1 MADNN
6 SSTID
11 NEAVEQI
18 KHIVQLEVEQLN
30 ALKQSQRERSEAK
43 AIDKTLREIRK
54 NQDRYG
60 RLNPF
65 TARSWRDFGNRLGN
79 NFRLA
84 LTKNILKKQNPGWSD
99 KMASR
104 AAQRLIASGSKGLGA
119 ILTKVVPA
127 VGMIVTIL
135 DSILKM
141 ISERGKYLKSTTMFY
156 PGIQNTGQLFTAA
169 TLHAA
174 MLNNPM
180 HTGFFAGN
188 QEFKSAYR
196 SVLEAGTF
204 FKNADF
210 VSGFGTITGGV
221 NSTMSEL
228 LYSFKKLAEQ
238 GIVLGNSFQETANIM
253 TSVGSQYFM
262 GRGADALNNYKYI
275 NSAIK
280 YGLESGFT
288 SNNVTSLLTSY
299 NKNLAYTS
307 NFGFQGALRE
317 ILTVIRS
324 IGENTEGILDNSN
337 PQQLATQLQSLSSM
351 NVSFAQFIALAKGMR
366 SFGKND
372 LSNLAESYRTTGQF
386 ERLGKIWNTL
396 TSQTGLDI
404 KTLMAV
410 APGYFGGLQGKS
422 GELLAKVIQ
431 KNAATLSGKE
441 FQGLSMAQQLQKLT
455 SEYQLRG
462 LSEQEQ
468 NEARYY
474 AQQQVLFEQP
484 LQTIIALLTS
494 AVQSL
499 VQMASTLGFLG
510 NKMPASEIIQES
522 LEQINNINGNRESSK
537 NTWGSRY

>member
-30 ALKQSQRERSEAK
+30 ALKQSQRERSESK

-104 AAQRLIASGSKGLGA
+104 AAQRLIASGSKGLGT

-141 ISERGKYLKSTTMFY
+141 IGERGKYLKSTTMFH
-156 PGIQNTGQLFTAA
+156 PGLQNTGQLFTAA

-174 MLNNPM
+174 MVNNPM
-180 HTGFFAGN
+180 NTGMFAGS

-196 SVLEAGTF
+196 SILEAGTF
-204 FKNADF
+204 FKSGTF
-210 VSGFGTITGGV
+210 EPGFGGAE
-221 NSTMSEL
+221 STMTQL
-228 LYSFKKLAEQ
+228 LLSFKSLAEQ
-238 GIVLGNSFQETANIM
+238 GRILGNSFQETANIM
-253 TSVGSQYFM
+253 TSVGAQYFM
-262 GRGADALNNYKYI
+262 GRGADALTNYKYI
-275 NSAIK
+275 NSAIR

-288 SNNVTSLLTSY
+288 SNNITSLLTSY

-317 ILTVIRS
+317 ILTVIRA
-324 IGENTEGILDNSN
+324 INENTEGILDESN
-337 PQQLATQLQSLSSM
+337 PQQLAAQLQSLTSM
-351 NVSFAQFIALAKGMR
+351 NVSFSQFIALAQGLR
-366 SFGKND
+366 SFGKSD
-372 LSNLAESYRTTGQF
+372 LSGLAEQYRTTGQF
-386 ERLGKIWNTL
+386 ERLSRMWNML
-396 TSQTGLDI
+396 ESQTGLDT

-410 APGYFGGLQGKS
+410 APGYFGGLQGRS
-422 GELLAKVIQ
+422 GEKLADIIRSH
-431 KNAATLSGKE
+431 TDILSGDE
-441 FQGLSMAQQLQKLT
+441 FKGLTMAQQLQKLT

-468 NEARYY
+468 NEARFY

-499 VQMASTLGFLG
+499 VQMTSAFGIFSKKL
-510 NKMPASEIIQES
+510 PASEILRDS
-522 LEQINNINGNRESSK
+522 MNQINDISGSRNSSSK

>member
-11 NEAVEQI
+11 NEVVEQI

-104 AAQRLIASGSKGLGA
+104 AAQRLIASGSKGLGT

-141 ISERGKYLKSTTMFY
+141 IGERGKYLKSTTMFH
-156 PGIQNTGQLFTAA
+156 PGLQNTGQLFTAA

-174 MLNNPM
+174 MVNNPM
-180 HTGFFAGN
+180 NTGMFAGS

-196 SVLEAGTF
+196 SILEAGTF
-204 FKNADF
+204 FKSGTF
-210 VSGFGTITGGV
+210 EPGFGGAE
-221 NSTMSEL
+221 STMTQL
-228 LYSFKKLAEQ
+228 LLSFKSLAEQ
-238 GIVLGNSFQETANIM
+238 GRILGNSFQETANIM
-253 TSVGSQYFM
+253 TSVGAQYFM
-262 GRGADALNNYKYI
+262 GRGADALTNYKYI
-275 NSAIK
+275 NSAIR

-288 SNNVTSLLTSY
+288 SNNITSLLTSY

-317 ILTVIRS
+317 ILTVIRA
-324 IGENTEGILDNSN
+324 INENTEGILDESN
-337 PQQLATQLQSLSSM
+337 PQQLAAQLQSLTSM
-351 NVSFAQFIALAKGMR
+351 NVSFSQFIALAQGLR
-366 SFGKND
+366 SFGKSD
-372 LSNLAESYRTTGQF
+372 LSGLAEQYRTTGQF
-386 ERLGKIWNTL
+386 ERLSRMWNML
-396 TSQTGLDI
+396 ESQTGLDT

-410 APGYFGGLQGKS
+410 APGYFGGLQGRS
-422 GELLAKVIQ
+422 GEKLADIIRGH
-431 KNAATLSGKE
+431 TDILSGDE
-441 FQGLSMAQQLQKLT
+441 FKGLTMAQQLQKLT

-468 NEARYY
+468 NEARFY

-499 VQMASTLGFLG
+499 VQMTSAFGIFSKKL
-510 NKMPASEIIQES
+510 PASEILRDS
-522 LEQINNINGNRESSK
+522 MNQINDVSGSRNSSSR
-537 NTWGSRY
+537 NTWGSGY

>member
-30 ALKQSQRERSEAK
+30 ALKQSQREKSESK

-54 NQDRYG
+54 NQDKYG

-99 KMASR
+99 EMASR
-104 AAQRLIASGSKGLGA
+104 AAQRLIASGSKGLGT
-119 ILTKVVPA
+119 ILTKIVPA
-127 VGMIVTIL
+127 VGMMVTIL
-135 DSILKM
+135 ESILKM
-141 ISERGKYLKSTTMFY
+141 IGERGKYLKSTTMFH
-156 PGIQNTGQLFTAA
+156 PGLQNAGQLFTAA
-169 TLHAA
+169 TLHAS
-174 MLNNPM
+174 MVNNPLN
-180 HTGFFAGN
+180 TGIFAGS

-196 SVLEAGTF
+196 SILEAGTF
-204 FKNADF
+204 FKSGTF
-210 VSGFGTITGGV
+210 EPGFGGAE
-221 NSTMSEL
+221 STMTQL
-228 LYSFKKLAEQ
+228 LLSFKSLAEQ
-238 GIVLGNSFQETANIM
+238 GRILGNSFQETANIM
-253 TSVGSQYFM
+253 TSVGAQYFM
-262 GRGADALNNYKYI
+262 GRGADALTNYKYI
-275 NSAIK
+275 NSAIR

-288 SNNVTSLLTSY
+288 SNNITSLLTSY

-317 ILTVIRS
+317 ILTVIRA
-324 IGENTEGILDNSN
+324 INENTEGILDESN
-337 PQQLATQLQSLSSM
+337 PQQLAAQLQSLTSM
-351 NVSFAQFIALAKGMR
+351 NVSFSQFIALAQGLR
-366 SFGKND
+366 SFGKSD
-372 LSNLAESYRTTGQF
+372 LSGLAEQYRTTGQF
-386 ERLGKIWNTL
+386 ERLSRMWNTL
-396 TSQTGLDI
+396 ESQTGLDT

-410 APGYFGGLQGKS
+410 APGYFGGLQGRS
-422 GELLAKVIQ
+422 GEKLADIIRDH
-431 KNAATLSGKE
+431 TDILSGDE
-441 FQGLSMAQQLQKLT
+441 FKGLTMAQQLQKLT

-468 NEARYY
+468 NEARFY

-499 VQMASTLGFLG
+499 VQMTSAFGIFSKKL
-510 NKMPASEIIQES
+510 PASEILRDS
-522 LEQINNINGNRESSK
+522 MNQINDISGSRSSSGK
-537 NTWGSRY
+537 NTWGSGY

>member
-11 NEAVEQI
+11 NEVVEQI

-104 AAQRLIASGSKGLGA
+104 AAQRLIASGSKGLGT

-141 ISERGKYLKSTTMFY
+141 IGERGKYLKSTTMFH
-156 PGIQNTGQLFTAA
+156 PGLQNTGQLFTAA

-174 MLNNPM
+174 MVNNPM
-180 HTGFFAGN
+180 NTGMFAGS

-196 SVLEAGTF
+196 SILEAGTF
-204 FKNADF
+204 FKSGTF
-210 VSGFGTITGGV
+210 EPGFGGAE
-221 NSTMSEL
+221 STMTQL
-228 LYSFKKLAEQ
+228 LLSFKSLAEQ
-238 GIVLGNSFQETANIM
+238 GRILGNSFQETANIM
-253 TSVGSQYFM
+253 TSVGAQYFM
-262 GRGADALNNYKYI
+262 GRGADALTNYKYI
-275 NSAIK
+275 NSAIR

-288 SNNVTSLLTSY
+288 SNNITSLLTSY

-317 ILTVIRS
+317 ILTVIRA
-324 IGENTEGILDNSN
+324 INENTEGILDESN
-337 PQQLATQLQSLSSM
+337 PQQLAAQLQSLTSM
-351 NVSFAQFIALAKGMR
+351 NVSFSQFIALAQGLR
-366 SFGKND
+366 SFGKSD
-372 LSNLAESYRTTGQF
+372 LSGLAEQYRTTGQF
-386 ERLGKIWNTL
+386 ERLSRMWNML
-396 TSQTGLDI
+396 ESQTGLDT

-410 APGYFGGLQGKS
+410 APGYFGGLQGRS
-422 GELLAKVIQ
+422 GEKLADIIRGH
-431 KNAATLSGKE
+431 TDILSGDE
-441 FQGLSMAQQLQKLT
+441 FKGLTMAQQLQKLT

-468 NEARYY
+468 NEARFY

-499 VQMASTLGFLG
+499 VQMTSAFGIFSKKL
-510 NKMPASEIIQES
+510 PASEILRDS
-522 LEQINNINGNRESSK
+522 MNQINDISGSRNSSSK
-537 NTWGSRY
+537 NTWGSGY

>member
-104 AAQRLIASGSKGLGA
+104 AAQRLIASGSKGLGT

-141 ISERGKYLKSTTMFY
+141 IGERGKYLKSTTMFH
-156 PGIQNTGQLFTAA
+156 PGLQNTGQLFTAA

-174 MLNNPM
+174 MVNNPM
-180 HTGFFAGN
+180 NTGMFAGS

-196 SVLEAGTF
+196 SILEAGTF
-204 FKNADF
+204 FKSGTF
-210 VSGFGTITGGV
+210 EPGFGGAE
-221 NSTMSEL
+221 STMTQL
-228 LYSFKKLAEQ
+228 LLSFKSLAEQ
-238 GIVLGNSFQETANIM
+238 GRILGNSFQETANIM
-253 TSVGSQYFM
+253 TSVGAQYFM
-262 GRGADALNNYKYI
+262 GRGADALTNYKYI
-275 NSAIK
+275 NSAIR

-317 ILTVIRS
+317 ILTVIRA
-324 IGENTEGILDNSN
+324 INENTEGILDESN
-337 PQQLATQLQSLSSM
+337 PQQLAAQLQSLTSM
-351 NVSFAQFIALAKGMR
+351 NVSFSQFIALAQGLR
-366 SFGKND
+366 SFGKSD
-372 LSNLAESYRTTGQF
+372 LSGLAEQYRTTGQF
-386 ERLGKIWNTL
+386 ERLSKMWNTL
-396 TSQTGLDI
+396 ESQTGLDT

-410 APGYFGGLQGKS
+410 APGYFGGLQGRS
-422 GELLAKVIQ
+422 GEKLADIIRGH
-431 KNAATLSGKE
+431 TDILSGDE
-441 FQGLSMAQQLQKLT
+441 FKGLTMAQQLQKLT

-468 NEARYY
+468 NEARFY

-499 VQMASTLGFLG
+499 VQMTSAFGIFSKKL
-510 NKMPASEIIQES
+510 PASEILRDS
-522 LEQINNINGNRESSK
+522 MNQINDISGSRNSSSK
-537 NTWGSRY
+537 NTWGSGY